1 MNATP
6 AAAHADVL
14 REFIA
19 DSLALWRVAGSVEA
33 GEAPAVAVIR
43 AAGGTIVR
51 IERPAAVD
59 MPAVDIPF
67 RWLVR
72 SAAGGADRTRPCASL
87 VGLLNALR
95 SALDVDRGGAVRIAP
110 APTAR

>member
-1 MNATP
+1 M
-6 AAAHADVL
+6 HDDVL
-14 REFIA
+14 REFIV

-33 GEAPAVAVIR
+33 GDAPAVAVIR
-43 AAGGTIVR
+43 AAGGAIVR

-59 MPAVDIPF
+59 VPY

-72 SAAGGADRTRPCASL
+72 SANSGAERARPCASL

-95 SALDVDRGGAVRIAP
+95 SALDVDCGSAVRIAP
-110 APTAR
+110 APASR